1 MSRPPPAPVP
11 ESELALAHARFA
23 QVAMW
28 IYVATASVGIV
39 LLVLTLAA
47 DRAHQKDEARD
58 RLSLETQVRAH
69 YLARHLH
76 LLVEELTRLGLRSEV
91 DLLDENMAPERS
103 LLRLSHEN
111 SAVFNVGVAI
121 LDRNATVMWSEPQ
134 TFLAAGLPP
143 SLRGLMD
150 TLHRSGTVQIVAGQ
164 EGRATSV
171 PLYVA
176 SPIMRGAQFTGAL
189 VGAIDLVSGAGLEP
203 GQKSQ
208 VTTALAASDGRVIYP
223 PGANADVAGV
233 WLRLR
238 ARESEPFVSEEQVS
252 GRKAVV
258 AGAPVQGTDFTLLS
272 VADAA
277 TLLGPAQ
284 RRLLTRLASGL
295 TLASVP
301 LVILVVQ
308 LRRSLRTFR
317 RAEEDAVRN
326 ERLRSLGEAADVI
339 AHEVKNSLNNL
350 RVGLDVVL
358 RGDRILPPRGGGV
371 TAIRREIERL
381 SDFTTELL
389 SFSKG
394 VVPRP
399 VSLDLSEFVPKVANL
414 ARETAA
420 DRGVRLDVVPAEE
433 RVRVKVD
440 PSLVHVV
447 VANLVGNALD
457 FALLGRDG
465 PPRVIVGIDAG
476 GGQARVHVIDNGP
489 GVAGAVR
496 ARIFEPF
503 VTGRPNGVG
512 IGLALSRKIAR
523 AHGGDLTL
531 EDTVAGASFRLTLP
545 LEVP

>member
-1 MSRPPPAPVP
+1 
-11 ESELALAHARFA
+11 
-23 QVAMW
+23 
-28 IYVATASVGIV
+28 
-39 LLVLTLAA
+39 
-47 DRAHQKDEARD
+47 
-58 RLSLETQVRAH
+58 
-69 YLARHLH
+69 
-76 LLVEELTRLGLRSEV
+76 
-91 DLLDENMAPERS
+91 
-103 LLRLSHEN
+103 
-111 SAVFNVGVAI
+111 
-121 LDRNATVMWSEPQ
+121 
-134 TFLAAGLPP
+134 
-143 SLRGLMD
+143 
-150 TLHRSGTVQIVAGQ
+150 
-164 EGRATSV
+164 
-171 PLYVA
+171 
-176 SPIMRGAQFTGAL
+176 
-189 VGAIDLVSGAGLEP
+189 
-203 GQKSQ
+203 
-208 VTTALAASDGRVIYP
+208 
-223 PGANADVAGV
+223 
-233 WLRLR
+233 
-238 ARESEPFVSEEQVS
+238 
-252 GRKAVV
+252 
-258 AGAPVQGTDFTLLS
+258 
-272 VADAA
+272 
-277 TLLGPAQ
+277 
-284 RRLLTRLASGL
+284 
-295 TLASVP
+295 
-301 LVILVVQ
+301 
-308 LRRSLRTFR
+308 
-317 RAEEDAVRN
+317 
-326 ERLRSLGEAADVI
+326 
-339 AHEVKNSLNNL
+339 
-350 RVGLDVVL
+350 
-358 RGDRILPPRGGGV
+358 
-371 TAIRREIERL
+371 L